1 MGVWE
6 AFKIFRLFSNYFFAA
21 VSILRATIEAEAV
34 TPAYRLKRLR
44 LRSINFS
51 FRVILS
57 HINQMLFNNI
67 CIHRRR
73 VCHIDRCHDTALI
86 DKLYSF
92 FVKKIAVLML

>member
-34 TPAYRLKRLR
+34 TPAIPIKEAAAKV
-44 LRSINFS
+44 NKFS
-51 FRVILS
+51 FRVILL

-92 FVKKIAVLML
+92 FVKKIAVLMP